1 VASRGVF
8 AVGAALAATAARR
21 IVGAAL
27 AATAAP
33 RIVGAALAAILVA
46 LLAVSAPALG
56 HHSPAVFDRTREITI
71 VGVVTEFRW
80 GNPHCWIHLDVA
92 DATGATEAW
101 SVEMNPASL
110 LARNGWTSKTIQVGD
125 KVEVKVHPLHNDEKG
140 GQYISVKLPSGAT
153 MDENRRELEVVRP

>member
-1 VASRGVF
+1 MKTSL
-8 AVGAALAATAARR
+8 VGSTLF
-21 IVGAAL
+21 
-27 AATAAP
+27 
-33 RIVGAALAAILVA
+33 A
-46 LLAVSAPALG
+46 LLTVSAAVHA
-56 HHSPAVFDRTREITI
+56 HHSPAVFDRTREITL

-92 DATGATEAW
+92 DASGATAAW

-110 LARNGWTSKTIQVGD
+110 LARNGWTSKTIKTGD
-125 KVEVKVHPLHNDEKG
+125 TVEVRVHPLRNDEKG

>member
-1 VASRGVF
+1 MA
-8 AVGAALAATAARR
+8 AALL
-21 IVGAAL
+21 VVSS
-27 AATAAP
+27 AAP
-33 RIVGAALAAILVA
+33 A
-46 LLAVSAPALG
+46 

-92 DATGATEAW
+92 DATGATAAW

-110 LARNGWTSKTIQVGD
+110 LARNGWTSKTIQPGD
-125 KVEVKVHPLHNDEKG
+125 KVEVRVHPLRNDEKG
-140 GQYISVKLPSGAT
+140 GQYIWVKLPSGAT